1 MIVLG
6 FSVGHDKGA
15 AIIRDGKIAV
25 AISQERITRVKN
37 DGGYQGGTIP
47 LESIMYCLN
56 EVKITW
62 DDLDLVTYSTTEIED
77 DIVQQLSRIFR
88 TPEKKLHQIPHHL
101 AHAYSSYFSSGI
113 SESTDN
119 AAVIVADAS
128 GSILNH
134 LNRTKEWYPEK
145 YEEVLEAEI
154 DLCEGISIY
163 HFSPSGY
170 QEVYKK
176 WIKYP
181 SEINTNECTSVGTMY
196 SDGSLQLIYEP
207 RTKTWPAGKLMGLA
221 SYADNNLVNQTELL
235 SHWTDET
242 KSDICIP
249 NNTIFPR
256 VTWESDFFSRAC
268 VAGLYQREQENI
280 TIMLARLAKKLTNS
294 DKICT
299 AGGSFLNCNS
309 NEKIIKSG
317 LFNTCFFVPPADDSG
332 IPLGCAW
339 YAYQQVANIDKV
351 DFLSPY
357 TGRNYEPVEIQNIIN
372 TFENLHYTYYPDFE
386 NLLEDVSYWL
396 VNNRVIGWFQGK
408 SELGPRALGNRS
420 IIASPIQSWMKDH
433 INHDIKKREW
443 YRPFAPAVM
452 FEHQSEI
459 FDLDVYSPHM
469 LVTSN
474 VNPEWKTKIPS
485 VTHIDGSARY
495 QSVTKENNFR
505 FYSVIESFYKKTGV
519 PVLLNTSFN
528 GPREP
533 IVETPLEAINSLFS
547 CNLDFLVIDNFLISR
562 RPL

>member
-15 AIIRDGKIAV
+15 AIIRDGKIVV
-25 AISQERITRVKN
+25 AISHERITRVKN
-37 DGGYQGGTIP
+37 DGGYQGGSVP
-47 LESIMYCLN
+47 LESIMYCLSEAN
-56 EVKITW
+56 ITF
-62 DDLDLVTYSTTEIED
+62 DDLDLIVYSTTEIHD
-77 DIVQQLSRIFR
+77 DISEQLGKVFKFPS
-88 TPEKKLHQIPHHL
+88 KKLVGIPHHL

-113 SESTDN
+113 PDTTDN

-134 LNRTKEWYPEK
+134 VNKTKEWYPEK
-145 YEEVLEAEI
+145 YQEVLDTGL

-170 QEVYKK
+170 TEVYKK

-181 SEINTNECTSVGTMY
+181 PDINTNECTSVGTMY
-196 SDGSLQLIYEP
+196 SDGSIQLIYEP

-221 SYADNNLVNQTELL
+221 SYADPEIVAEAPLFA
-235 SHWTDET
+235 HFTDET
-242 KSDICIP
+242 ETDICIP
-249 NNTIFPR
+249 NNTIYPR
-256 VTWESDFFSRAC
+256 VTWQSDFFSKAC
-268 VAGLYQREQENI
+268 VAGIYQREQERI
-280 TIMLARLAKKLTNS
+280 SLMLAQIAKKLTNS
-294 DKICT
+294 DKVCT

-309 NEKIIKSG
+309 NEQIIKSG

-339 YAYQQVANIDKV
+339 YAYQQVADVNKV
-351 DFLSPY
+351 EILSPY
-357 TGRNYEPVEIQNIIN
+357 TGRKYLDEEITVAVESYPDLN
-372 TFENLHYTYYPDFE
+372 YTYYENFE
-386 NLLEDVSYWL
+386 DLVEDVSEKLY
-396 VNNRVIGWFQGK
+396 NNRVIGWYQGG

-420 IIASPIQSWMKDH
+420 ILASPIPVWMKDH
-433 INHDIKKREW
+433 INHDVKKREW

-452 FEHQSEI
+452 FEHQSTI

-474 VNPEWKTKIPS
+474 VNPEWRNRIPS
-485 VTHIDGSARY
+485 VTHVDGSARY

-505 FYSVIESFYKKTGV
+505 FYSIIESFYKRTGV

-533 IVETPLEAINSLFS
+533 IIETPSEAINALFS
-547 CNLDFLVIDNFLISR
+547 CNLDFLVVGNYLISR
-562 RPL
+562 R